1 MLSFKIM
8 AVCIF
13 DTLGISD
20 RIDSI
25 TTQKPVVL
33 NLCRRKTYSGNSS
46 QHLVIIL
53 KEMVWRAFFM
63 DVVGLRFC
71 TKHLSLG
78 ERHTDNAM

>member
-46 QHLVIIL
+46 QHLVIISQRNGMESL
-53 KEMVWRAFFM
+53 FYGCCGFAVLHKAPISWRTAY
-63 DVVGLRFC
+63 
-71 TKHLSLG
+71 
-78 ERHTDNAM
+78 